1 MESGKANFPM
11 SGEREHCRMDPPAW
25 MILPIAREKQKM
37 APATR
42 EPPRIQGNGSIQQD
56 ALTGQGVLPFTR
68 TNDTR
73 PQWPPR
79 KGNSP
84 RPS

>member
-37 APATR
+37 APD
-42 EPPRIQGNGSIQQD
+42 PGQRIHTAG
-56 ALTGQGVLPFTR
+56 R
-68 TNDTR
+68 TDR
-73 PQWPPR
+73 PGR
-79 KGNSP
+79 STFH
-84 RPS
+84 